1 MKSSTNRALVAKKQI
16 FTKSNRL
23 TAMGKRIAIVLT
35 LLLTLGIGQ
44 AWGGYNVHWKGNV
57 FFRVPDNW
65 DITTYSTIQIAVS
78 RTTSA
83 TTSNYIEY
91 LGKMTR
97 VGTTRLYYIWV
108 ENNHSSWNQT
118 EYVFFTA
125 NNSTYGSGTFS
136 INNNQYYTT
145 PINYDFTNSEY
156 PYLYNPK
163 SESNAA
169 SVTGSYMSSGSSYND
184 RRYALLHK
192 EQKINLYTN
201 GNASNTGGSVKIT
214 GVYLTGNTSTASSDV
229 TSFSSSVAYA
239 SAIGSTV
246 TLTATSSTGYQFDGW
261 YTAVSG
267 GNAVSTSTTYT
278 YTCIGEKTL
287 YARFSAK
294 TYTVTLNNQGATT
307 AGQASVTAT
316 YNAAMPSIAN
326 NLPEKTG
333 YTFNGYFDATSGGTQ
348 YYKADGTSARTWNK
362 TANTTLYAQ
371 WTQITYTVKWVVDG
385 QEQAT
390 ETVTHGS
397 KPTQAPAMDPNDPIC
412 GEKFVGW
419 VTAPIEGQLKDA
431 STLTIYEAA
440 NLPEITGETT
450 FYAVFAD
457 YEK

>member
-1 MKSSTNRALVAKKQI
+1 MKQSTFSAFVANSIKNLLQGY
-16 FTKSNRL
+16 TKGIRFV
-23 TAMGKRIAIVLT
+23 AVLT
-35 LLLTLGIGQ
+35 VLLTTGIGQ

-169 SVTGSYMSSGSSYND
+169 SVTGSYMSSGSSYDD

-229 TSFSSSVAYA
+229 TSSSSSVAYA

-261 YTAVSG
+261 YTAATG
-267 GNAVSTSTTYT
+267 GTQLSTDKTYT
-278 YTCIGEKTL
+278 YYPTAATTV

-294 TYTVTLNNQGATT
+294 
-307 AGQASVTAT
+307 
-316 YNAAMPSIAN
+316 
-326 NLPEKTG
+326 
-333 YTFNGYFDATSGGTQ
+333 
-348 YYKADGTSARTWNK
+348 
-362 TANTTLYAQ
+362 
-371 WTQITYTVKWVVDG
+371 TYTVKWVVDG
-385 QEQAT
+385 QELAT

-397 KPTQAPAMDPNDPIC
+397 QPTQAPAMDPNNPIC
-412 GEKFVGW
+412 GDKFVGW
-419 VTAPIEGQLKDA
+419 VTTPIEGQLKDD
-431 STLTIYEAA
+431 STLTIYATD
-440 NLPEITGETT
+440 NLPAITGETT